1 MSYTHFEYEITL
13 LNSQISKLL
22 TIVLRSFENSLK
34 SLEDKNINLAQQV
47 LESDYNIDELNHII
61 EESVYQIV
69 SKYRPTGKDLRY
81 MVSIIKFANNLERIG
96 DLSCNIAE
104 KTKTCENIEIKEII
118 TNKEL
123 KKMFGISLDMIKG
136 AYKAFAEQNV
146 DEAIKIWKKDDE
158 VDFLEQQ
165 VRKIVT
171 NKIKDPNFNRD
182 LIIPY
187 VLLARDIER
196 IADHATNLCEE
207 IVYIEKGKTIKYFL

>member
-22 TIVLRSFENSLK
+22 TIVLRSFEDSLK

-69 SKYRPTGKDLRY
+69 SKFRPTGKDLRY

-104 KTKTCENIEIKEII
+104 K
-118 TNKEL
+118 L
-123 KKMFGISLDMIKG
+123 KHV
-136 AYKAFAEQNV
+136 KALKLRRF
-146 DEAIKIWKKDDE
+146 
-158 VDFLEQQ
+158 
-165 VRKIVT
+165 
-171 NKIKDPNFNRD
+171 
-182 LIIPY
+182 
-187 VLLARDIER
+187 
-196 IADHATNLCEE
+196 
-207 IVYIEKGKTIKYFL
+207 